1 MKRVL
6 TPLAVAAVLAVPA
19 LMIVGCDDATT
30 STAKADTV
38 ELCTGCGQVKGG
50 ETCCQP
56 DAEKCAACDLAQGSP
71 GCCKM
76 PEGAEKVELCT
87 ACGQFAGT
95 EKCCDPDA
103 EKCSACNLAKASPG
117 CCKIPAK

>member
-1 MKRVL
+1 
-6 TPLAVAAVLAVPA
+6 
-19 LMIVGCDDATT
+19 
-30 STAKADTV
+30 
-38 ELCTGCGQVKGG
+38 
-50 ETCCQP
+50 
-56 DAEKCAACDLAQGSP
+56 
-71 GCCKM
+71 M